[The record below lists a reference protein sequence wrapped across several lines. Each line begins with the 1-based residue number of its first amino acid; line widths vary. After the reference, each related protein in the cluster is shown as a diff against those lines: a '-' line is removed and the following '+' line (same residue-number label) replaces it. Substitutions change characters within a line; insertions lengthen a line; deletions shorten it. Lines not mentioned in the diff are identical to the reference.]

1 MFAHTIAEWN
11 AVLKKQNI
19 VLVDMRITQI
29 VLQINLLQNNN

>member
-1 MFAHTIAEWN
+1 MFAHTIPEWN